1 MDKLSSKVKKPK
13 LKKSMVKSIFPI
25 LDWLP
30 KYDIKKQLMGDVIAG
45 VTIAIMQ
52 VIPVIVAFHTNN
64 DFYFSLY

>member
-52 VIPVIVAFHTNN
+52 VVQSFLLFTKTSVFA
-64 DFYFSLY
+64 SV

>member
-30 KYDIKKQLMGDVIAG
+30 KYDIKKQLMGDAIAG

-52 VIPVIVAFHTNN
+52 VVK
-64 DFYFSLY
+64 

>member
-30 KYDIKKQLMGDVIAG
+30 IYDIKKQLMGDVIAG

-52 VIPVIVAFHTNN
+52 VVPVIVAFHTNN
-64 DFYFSLY
+64 DFYFSLN

>member
-13 LKKSMVKSIFPI
+13 LKKSMVGSIFPI

-30 KYDIKKQLMGDVIAG
+30 KYVIKKQLMGDVIAG

-52 VIPVIVAFHTNN
+52 VVQSFLLFTKTSVFA
-64 DFYFSLY
+64 SV